1 MCHFCHG
8 SGSTGGAD
16 FLALQMPAGFS
27 ASMMRSGNTPS
38 SWDFRLQ
45 SQRNYLKLEIVKGR
59 SDSGERSRVNDD
71 GRNCDKW
78 TIIDFISFSIRWA
91 FLEK

>member
-1 MCHFCHG
+1 MG
-8 SGSTGGAD
+8 QVQRVGQI
-16 FLALQMPAGFS
+16 FLRYQILAGLPV
-27 ASMMRSGNTPS
+27 SMMRSGNTQS

-59 SDSGERSRVNDD
+59 SDFSQRSQVNDD

-78 TIIDFISFSIRWA
+78 TIIDFISFSVRWA